1 MLRRLVIAQFIARV
15 FLLVLPIQNTDFSLL
30 DLKADYRGVGV
41 KYLQETLK
49 RLPQKP
55 ESIVID
61 QLTEHLTSIGSIHQT
76 PAQLMPG

>member
-1 MLRRLVIAQFIARV
+1 VIAQFIARV
-15 FLLVLPIQNTDFSLL
+15 FLHALPIQNTDFSVL
-30 DLKADYRGVGV
+30 DLKAHYRGL

-55 ESIVID
+55 EPIVID

-76 PAQLMPG
+76 PAQLRPG